1 MFVLTLYRTAQDR
14 AEARIGDQL
23 LADFVPTTL
32 LVDQPLFSSHP
43 MPADPISYG
52 QQLFAALG
60 DEALRAALA
69 PLPRAPHQDSM
80 ITIHTADPNL
90 ASIPWEYLHDGDDFL
105 IFTHLFVRE
114 TPDAPLPPQP
124 DPLLPWRLVA
134 MSSEPLLQE
143 AFDQQ
148 TGISSGYVPLR
159 RWPAHR
165 KLDLLRDTLLCQDL
179 PVPIRWQ
186 RIAPNRQMLAD
197 DLATVEP
204 VLFHYTGPCD
214 MVDDKPLLC
223 FDDGSGCM
231 NPYSIADLAA
241 NMRGMVYFVF
251 MNGCRTHDN
260 REPDAHLPL
269 ALIRNGIPVVLDT
282 QYQALDDPDST
293 FAATFYQHLAQ
304 EQHPAQALYQ
314 ARLKLRELLPNDP
327 RTWAVPTLYLAQQY
341 TWQVQRPTVNAPL
354 PTIEPPL
361 PRTEALQ
368 GPEELFGRDIEVMEI
383 ARRFVFDK
391 QRIITIRGP
400 GGIGKTALVSML
412 ATRLRFYFHDGIYAI
427 NLALNGST
435 QLSAA
440 TVRHKLADLLRVQH
454 KAFDN
459 PDAIQDQEEALAR
472 AINGKQHLL
481 LICDNYETV
490 LRELERKQ
498 IDAAIDEAESI
509 QRLMYRLL
517 EAGAH
522 LLFTSHQPPVGLRGE
537 ILYPAAVLGHQ
548 LGGIDLRS
556 SVQLLRARIE
566 KRTVGESF
574 LIRIAAAV
582 DASPLAMQLVASRW
596 DLSND
601 DETIFLD
608 NLNAELQRTRDPAL
622 VRHQHSALINVQL
635 SVNALPSD
643 LRHNLMMLT
652 IIANPVIQP
661 IHGAVVW
668 GFTEKTED
676 GVTYQKERAHNQ
688 LEELRKVSLLQG
700 SGYDSVNNR
709 ALTYN
714 FQPVVTGVLADMVK
728 KIDLEP
734 ARTRY
739 AQWADEMM
747 SQDFSEGN
755 MGDNMGVAP
764 SQSAQAM
771 LPDLIAALPLLPDKQ
786 GGWATWRA
794 ATILR
799 QFGQPDQAQQMLA
812 LAEKKAQNTDDQKL
826 LSRVYHE
833 QANSLL
839 ARNDLDGAMRLY
851 EQSLAAAESLGDM
864 RGKSAT
870 LHQVAGALAKHGDLE
885 GALLLYEQSLAI
897 LENLGDMQSRSSTL
911 ANMAVVQFHQGERD
925 VALQNA
931 QESLHVLREIGA
943 IEKIEKVE
951 KIIRQ
956 MKTIIA
962 DKSGLAPADIS
973 PIRLLGTL
981 LAATTRAL
989 RGEISRDGPRIKL
1002 HHLSA
1007 NTNSALQ
1014 SCVSALLAAL
1024 DNVSNAAA
1032 MLFSAVDSL
1041 LAQSS
1046 PAGRADILVGIGNL
1060 AELLGDSTTELRAR
1074 AAAVTAFRNA
1084 GEDGKT
1090 LARFGIT
1097 LYNLAIAHAR
1107 KNDFVAAI
1115 PLLEEVVSMDVHTG
1129 HPDLASDWDK
1139 LEEMR
1144 RLAAEQPVRD
1154 LVTKWREGRRDDKQF
1169 EALLHIICNL
1179 SVQVIRN
1186 GSREQQQELAQD
1198 LAYLRASRPLPLASA
1213 DDFLSLLQM
1222 LLRNDPKAIERSKQI
1237 RSSLEAPLA
1246 HMLAEAERRIHEQPD
1261 ETGQN
1266 NHAMPLTAMLN
1277 HFPPEQQT
1285 ALAAL
1290 NWVTPL
1296 LQQSLQVL
1304 RNPEAIDTERARY
1317 AEQLE
1322 HAAKQASAGN
1332 PGGAPQLAAAAT
1344 LREVASW
1351 LRGTPPDTVGLPASY
1366 RELVVGMLAEKN
1378 D

>member
-14 AEARIGDQL
+14 AEAKIGDRF
-23 LADFVPTTL
+23 LADFVPATL

-43 MPADPISYG
+43 VPADPITYG
-52 QQLFAALG
+52 QQLFTALG
-60 DEALRAALA
+60 DEALRTALA
-69 PLPRAPHQDSM
+69 PLPHAPHEDSM
-80 ITIHTADPNL
+80 IVIHTDDPDL

-105 IFTHLFVRE
+105 IFTHLLVRE
-114 TPDAPLPPQP
+114 IPDAPLPSQP

-143 AFDQQ
+143 AYDQQ

-165 KLDLLRDTLLCQDL
+165 KLDLLRDTLLSQDL

-214 MVDDKPLLC
+214 MVDDHPLLC

-231 NPYSIADLAA
+231 DPYRVADLAA
-241 NMRGMVYFVF
+241 NMRGMVYFAF
-251 MNGCRTHDN
+251 MNACRTNDN
-260 REPDAHLPL
+260 REPSAQLPL

-282 QYQALDDPDST
+282 QYQALDDPDSA
-293 FAATFYQHLAQ
+293 FAATFYHHLAK

-314 ARLKLRELLPNDP
+314 ARLKLRELLPNEP
-327 RTWAVPTLYLAQQY
+327 RTWAVPLLYVAQHY
-341 TWQVQRPTVNAPL
+341 TWQVQRPTINALL

-361 PRTEALQ
+361 SRIEALQ
-368 GPEELFGRDIEVMEI
+368 EPEKLFGRDIEVMEI

-412 ATRLRFYFHDGIYAI
+412 ATRLRFYFHDGIYAL
-427 NLALNGST
+427 NSALNGPT
-435 QLSAA
+435 RLSAA
-440 TVRHKLADLLRVQH
+440 AVRRKLANLLRVQH
-454 KAFDN
+454 KAFSN
-459 PDAIQDQEEALAR
+459 PDAIQVQEEALVR
-472 AINGKQHLL
+472 AINDKQHLL

-490 LRELERKQ
+490 LRELEHKRTN
-498 IDAAIDEAESI
+498 AAIDEAEAI
-509 QRLMYRLL
+509 QRLMYRLF

-522 LLFTSHQPPVGLRGE
+522 LLFTSHQPPVGLPGE

-556 SVQLLRARIE
+556 SVQLLRAYV
-566 KRTVGESF
+566 KQRTVGESF

-596 DLSND
+596 DLSNE
-601 DETIFLD
+601 DETTFLD
-608 NLNAELQRTRDPAL
+608 KLNAELQRTRDPAL

-635 SVNALPSD
+635 SVNALPPD
-643 LRHNLMMLT
+643 LRHDLMMLT
-652 IIANPVIQP
+652 IIANPVIKP

-668 GFTEKTED
+668 GFAEETKD
-676 GVTYQKERAHNQ
+676 GATYQEERAHNR
-688 LEELRKVSLLQG
+688 LEELRNVSLLQG
-700 SGYDSVNNR
+700 NCYDSTNNR

-714 FQPVVTGVLADMVK
+714 FQPVVTEVLADMVK

-739 AQWADEMM
+739 AQWADELM
-747 SQDFSEGN
+747 SQDFSESTIS
-755 MGDNMGVAP
+755 DNISVAP
-764 SQSAQAM
+764 SQFVQAM
-771 LPDLIAALPLLPDKQ
+771 LPDLVAALPLLSEEQ
-786 GGWATWRA
+786 GGWASWRA

-799 QFGQPDQAQQMLA
+799 QFGQPDQAQYMLE
-812 LAEKKAQNTDDQKL
+812 LAEKKAQKTDDQKL

-833 QANSLL
+833 QANDLL

-851 EQSLAAAESLGDM
+851 EQSLAVAESLGDM

-870 LHQVAGALAKHGDLE
+870 LHQVAGALATHGDLE
-885 GALLLYEQSLAI
+885 GALLLYEQSLTI
-897 LENLGDMQSRSSTL
+897 LEALGDRQSRSATL
-911 ANMAVVQFHQGERD
+911 ANMAVVQFRQGERHI
-925 VALQNA
+925 ALQNA
-931 QESLHVLREIGA
+931 QESLQVLRDIGA
-943 IEKIEKVE
+943 TEKIEKVE

-956 MKTIIA
+956 MKAIA
-962 DKSGLAPADIS
+962 TDKSGLASADIS
-973 PIRLLGTL
+973 PIRLLGTM
-981 LAATTRAL
+981 LAAVTRAL
-989 RGEISRDGPRIKL
+989 RREIGRDGPMTKL
-1002 HHLSA
+1002 QHLSA
-1007 NTNSALQ
+1007 NTNNALLA
-1014 SCVSALLAAL
+1014 CATALLAAL
-1024 DNVSNAAA
+1024 DNVPNAAA

-1041 LAQSS
+1041 LANSS
-1046 PAGRADILVGIGNL
+1046 PAERADILVGIGNL
-1060 AELLGDSTTELRAR
+1060 AELLGDATTELRAR

-1084 GEDGKT
+1084 GEDSKT
-1090 LARFGIT
+1090 LNRFSIT

-1129 HPDLASDWDK
+1129 HPDLASDWEK

-1144 RLAAEQPVRD
+1144 RLAAEQPIRD

-1169 EALLHIICNL
+1169 EALLHLICNL
-1179 SVQVIRN
+1179 CAQVIRN
-1186 GSREQQQELAQD
+1186 GSPEQQQELAQD

-1213 DDFLSLLQM
+1213 ADFLNILQM
-1222 LLRNDPKAIERSKQI
+1222 LLRNDPKALDRSKQI

-1246 HMLAEAERRIHEQPD
+1246 QMLAETERLIHKEAD
-1261 ETGQN
+1261 AAKQN
-1266 NHAMPLTAMLN
+1266 NHCMPLKAMLD

-1285 ALAAL
+1285 ALASL
-1290 NWVTPL
+1290 NWVAPL
-1296 LQQSLQVL
+1296 LQQSLQLL
-1304 RNPEAIDTERARY
+1304 RNPDAIDTDRTRY

-1322 HAAKQASAGN
+1322 HAAKQAATGKAEGS
-1332 PGGAPQLAAAAT
+1332 PQLAAAAT